1 MKNNKLLV
9 TLLSLVLIYAI
20 VGFVAIP
27 KILKPK
33 LENIINENI
42 NQTATIEKIEFNP
55 FLLKAS
61 LKGLKIED
69 KGVTTLSL
77 DEATIDFAMLKSL
90 DEKHIN
96 FKNFLLVNPYIN
108 IIQYEDESLNLQ
120 KILKQKDE
128 NSKEEPTEKSSS
140 IAFQFSKTVIKNAK
154 IEFTKLIK
162 NNKPYKLQVDKFN
175 YTFYDMGTFRNN
187 LASHSLHMII
197 NKNTKLAIKGGF
209 RLTPFEMYGNVNL
222 TDLKPTEL
230 IGYKQDLLNFNLDKK
245 ATINLDFGYQ
255 VNTAKSLKIEVNHA
269 NLKINNIALDE
280 KSGRLFSFENFSIN
294 NLDLKYPENQLN
306 IEAISLNGVNTH
318 IKKDKKENFNFN
330 NLINSK
336 ELSSSNEETKTT
348 TKPWNIDLNEFAL
361 TNSNLSFKDDSNSFN
376 AELKNIALILKKL
389 NLKGENITL
398 KELALKVKKTDLNDS
413 SNNINV
419 KNIDLNASENS
430 FIDSVVLINKLSL
443 NKPDLLLVDNKN
455 NRKIDAKDI
464 KIVVNKI
471 LNSNGNTKI
480 EKVEFLEPFVS
491 LKDENNKT
499 DVLAKN
505 IDVLVNKIEYKDNTL
520 KIDNSLVNKPYF
532 AITLGKQNPKEV
544 TKNEEKKEAK
554 SEEKSNGNFQFDVG
568 PLKIKEMRM
577 TFQDKNL
584 PIPFRTNITKLNG
597 EFSKLNSN
605 SSEPTELSLEGE
617 VDKYGYTK
625 ITGTLDVNDI
635 KLLTDTNIIFKNIAI
650 KNFTPY
656 SGKFVGREIDSGK
669 LNLDL
674 KYNIKKSN
682 LDAQNSVIISDIKLG
697 KNVESPDAVNLP
709 LEFAIALLEDSNG
722 VIDID
727 LPIKGN
733 VDDPQFSV
741 APIVW
746 KAFTNLIIKAV
757 TAPFSLLASLFGV
770 DEEKLKGID
779 FEYGKSDIIVSEKEA
794 LDTIAKILEK
804 KPKLAI
810 NIEPIYNTI
819 NDKKALQ
826 NRKIELKVE
835 NEMKKVSKGDE
846 YKIVLERLYNAL
858 KEKNDIEEVKKEFTK
873 EDKDKKTYFDNEDYV
888 AYLKDFLASKEEVTE
903 EELVSLSKIRVE
915 EIKNYLLT
923 IKKIPKESLNFKELS
938 TSNNEKEKWTQF
950 KITLSTR

>member
-1 MKNNKLLV
+1 MKNNRLLI

-20 VGFVAIP
+20 LGFVAIP

-69 KGVTTLSL
+69 KGITTLSL

-128 NSKEEPTEKSSS
+128 NSKEKPTEESSS

-197 NKNTKLAIKGGF
+197 NKNTKLAIKGGL
-209 RLTPFEMYGNVNL
+209 RLSPFEMYGNVNL

-280 KSGRLFSFENFSIN
+280 KSGRLFSFESFSIN

-336 ELSSSNEETKTT
+336 ELSNSNEETKTT

-376 AELKNIALILKKL
+376 TELKNIALILKKL
-389 NLKGENITL
+389 NIKGEDITL
-398 KELALKVKKTDLNDS
+398 KELALKVKKTDLTDS

-464 KIVVNKI
+464 KVVINK
-471 LNSNGNTKI
+471 LANSNGNTKI
-480 EKVEFLEPFVS
+480 EKVEFLDPYLF

-499 DVLAKN
+499 DILAKN
-505 IDVLVNKIEYKDNTL
+505 IDVLVNKIEHKDNTL
-520 KIDNSLVNKPYF
+520 SIANSTVNKPYF
-532 AITLGKQNPKEV
+532 AITLGKQNSKNVITEKKEEKA
-544 TKNEEKKEAK
+544 KNEEK
-554 SEEKSNGNFQFDVG
+554 SNNNFHFDVG

-597 EFSKLNSN
+597 EFSRLNS
-605 SSEPTELSLEGE
+605 SSSKPTELSLEGE

-669 LNLDL
+669 LNLNL

-697 KNVESPDAVNLP
+697 KNVKSPDAVNLP

-826 NRKIELKVE
+826 NRKIELKIE

-846 YKIVLERLYNAL
+846 YKIVLERLYNTL
-858 KEKNDIEEVKKEFTK
+858 KEKKDIEELKKEFTK
-873 EDKDKKTYFDNEDYV
+873 EDKDKKSYFDNEAYV

-903 EELVSLSKIRVE
+903 DELVSLSKIRVE
-915 EIKNYLLT
+915 EIKNYLLN
-923 IKKIPKESLNFKELS
+923 IKKIPKESLNFKEIS